1 MKNKIFLTLI
11 SILIGFSIKA
21 QLTACAYTTCT
32 PRIPFSNT
40 DYFQI
45 YEAAV
50 YSPTNGACSYTTC
63 SPIIPFTNSDLL
75 QIYGALISR
84 PTSTGSGNITGLI
97 TQGPGIVITGTG
109 TSVSPYTV
117 TATGGGTLSFPAGEF
132 VYGTGAGLTS
142 TNVVKFQD
150 NIFSAP
156 NVSVSSTQTVGA
168 LVNKNGASAGFV
180 YQNTNGT
187 QTTSTVAV
195 PSFSQVLGAGAQVN
209 GTSIQWLNA
218 SINGITHNQVENSI
232 GIVSEQITNTVTG
245 ANILDRRTPNNINFQ
260 VNQTSTQNSGV
271 YINQSAST
279 FSIGGQSSF
288 AGAQYYSNYAPNFTA
303 RSLVDKNYCD
313 SIAAKSTP
321 TVPAGLL
328 AIGDGTNALTSNS
341 LLAFVSNTL
350 TSPSF
355 SATGRSNFGSLTLS
369 TPLNSVY
376 VSEASYWSGKQNAL
390 TFSTSITASNVVA
403 ATFSASG
410 TSTLNNLVVP
420 IGKTITGRKIR
431 QEGTGASFS
440 AGSLLFSEL
449 GADFVA
455 SPSLTGNVT
464 TITIAGTPY
473 NGQLLE
479 LQLTDNGT
487 ARTLA
492 WPSVSFYG
500 SLLPTTTV
508 PTKTTF
514 VFLEWRSSVSKWL
527 CVGSLTE

>member
-150 NIFSAP
+150 NIFAAP
-156 NVSVSSTQTVGA
+156 NVSVSNTQTVGA
-168 LVNKNGASAGFV
+168 LVNKNGASAGYV
-180 YQNTNGT
+180 YQNTDGT

-195 PSFSQVLGAGAQVN
+195 PSFSQVLAAGSVCN
-209 GTSIQWLNA
+209 
-218 SINGITHNQVENSI
+218 
-232 GIVSEQITNTVTG
+232 G
-245 ANILDRRTPNNINFQ
+245 ANITWLNNVNKTITDTKNIFGQTQYQTLSNVTNAYSLIVYNSDRIQHYVSNGGFTTDGTY
-260 VNQTSTQNSGV
+260 VLHALNS
-271 YINQSAST
+271 Y
-279 FSIGGQSSF
+279 SIGGQSSF
-288 AGAQYYSNYAPNFTA
+288 SGAQYVSNYAPNYTA

-321 TVPAGLL
+321 TVPAGLI
-328 AIGDGTNALTSNS
+328 AIGNGTNALTSNS

-355 SATGRSNFGSLTLS
+355 SATGRSDFGALTLS

-376 VSEASYWSGKQNAL
+376 VSEASYWSGKQDAL

-464 TITIAGTPY
+464 TITISGTPY

-492 WPSVSFYG
+492 WPSGSFYG

-514 VFLEWRSSVSKWL
+514 VFLEWRGNVSKWL